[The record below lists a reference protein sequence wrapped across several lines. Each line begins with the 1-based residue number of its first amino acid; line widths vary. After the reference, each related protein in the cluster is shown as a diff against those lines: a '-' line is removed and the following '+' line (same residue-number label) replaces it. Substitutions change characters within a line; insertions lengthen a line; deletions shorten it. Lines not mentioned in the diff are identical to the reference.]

1 MADQISLKESKAIL
15 GLAERLTGLLKETNN
30 EEEVRSEEEEEVR
43 SEDEEE
49 VKSEDEDEGMCTK
62 VIRAEDEDEENVL
75 ECPICYDV
83 CRPPRYLIFIYVRKE
98 NVLMFNSLPILVII
112 IKIIFITGS
121 LDVRTVT

>member
-1 MADQISLKESKAIL
+1 MADQISLEESKAII

-30 EEEVRSEEEEEVR
+30 EEEVR